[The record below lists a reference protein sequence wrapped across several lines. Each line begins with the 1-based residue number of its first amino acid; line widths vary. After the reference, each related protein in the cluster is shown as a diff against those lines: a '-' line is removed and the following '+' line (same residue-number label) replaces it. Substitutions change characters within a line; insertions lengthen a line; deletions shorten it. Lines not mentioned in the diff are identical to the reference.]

1 MVHVKCKK
9 KYGLDGLTCLWVYEG
24 AVRKALLSL
33 KYKFAFDIAKELS
46 QIFMEALKFHD
57 SYPIIHNS
65 SVLVP
70 IPTHPLREN
79 WRGFNQSAEV
89 GKLVARQMGW
99 KFIPDLLLKRRITTP
114 QTELKSD
121 ARKEN
126 IKGVFSLGS
135 DYSLIPKDYC
145 LVLFDDVWTTGSTLK
160 EACKVLKR
168 AGAKSVWG
176 LTIAR

>member
-9 KYGLDGLTCLWVYEG
+9 KHGLDGLTCLWVYEG
-24 AVRKALLSL
+24 SVRKALLSL
-33 KYKFAFDIAKELS
+33 KYKFAFDIARELS
-46 QIFMEALKFHD
+46 QILIEALKSHD
-57 SYPIIHNS
+57 SYPIIRNF

-79 WRGFNQSAEV
+79 WRGFNQSVEV
-89 GKLVARQMGW
+89 GKLVARQMEW

-121 ARKEN
+121 ARKKN
-126 IKGVFSLGS
+126 IKGVFSLNPNYQLLS
-135 DYSLIPKDYC
+135 TSYL
-145 LVLFDDVWTTGSTLK
+145 LFDDVWTTGSTLK
-160 EACKVLKR
+160 EAGKILKR
-168 AGAKSVWG
+168 SGAKTVWG

>member
-24 AVRKALLSL
+24 SVRKALLSL

-46 QIFMEALKFHD
+46 ETFCRVLT
-57 SYPIIHNS
+57 SNTYPFPANS
-65 SVLVP
+65 ILVP

-79 WRGFNQSAEV
+79 WRGFNQSVEV
-89 GKLVARQMGW
+89 GKLVARQMEW

-126 IKGVFSLGS
+126 IKGVFSLNPNYQLLS
-135 DYSLIPKDYC
+135 TSYL
-145 LVLFDDVWTTGSTLK
+145 LFDDVWTTGSTLK
-160 EACKVLKR
+160 EAGKILKR
-168 AGAKSVWG
+168 SGAKTVWG
-176 LTIAR
+176 LTVAR